1 MNQRVS
7 HFIEKEVQ
15 FRIFGLQILEGNEI
29 PFIFVPTWY
38 YKEILELFCGKI
50 SDILILS
57 FTEKAINEKIDIP
70 KGTILGCLYPLA
82 QFEKGNLY

>member
-29 PFIFVPTWY
+29 PFIFVPT
-38 YKEILELFCGKI
+38 
-50 SDILILS
+50 
-57 FTEKAINEKIDIP
+57 
-70 KGTILGCLYPLA
+70 
-82 QFEKGNLY
+82 